1 MNITKGEAA
10 FICECLKW
18 GKETYVGKSAKYKS
32 IPGYIENQYEPTVK
46 RYGAII
52 KKLEDGSK

>member
-18 GKETYVGKSAKYKS
+18 GKETYIEKSGKYKS

-46 RYGAII
+46 RYCAII
-52 KKLEDGSK
+52 EKLKGGTK